1 MGEMDLRSLLASEAL
16 IQNTGVL
23 VDLEV
28 VDGRG
33 VGRRGVSL
41 SPSRRTERRL

>member
-1 MGEMDLRSLLASEAL
+1 MGGMDLRSLLASEAL

-28 VDGRG
+28 IDGRS